1 MSCSPRAGG
10 GLGYAAHEASGTYVW
25 TKCRFGDAEING
37 WGD

>member
-10 GLGYAAHEASGTYVW
+10 GVVLGWYVW
-25 TKCRFGDAEING
+25 TKCRFEDAEING